1 MTDCFIM
8 IHVIIFFVGVTDM
21 LSGNRGAWFG
31 RRQHRGCRCWYPKK
45 CSAER
50 GNLCSWVFV
59 GLGCVHG
66 ITVYNSRWF
75 GGILLSVWS
84 GAAPEARL
92 NQTPL
97 QNCHS
102 SDSKNS
108 LEIGQ

>member
-8 IHVIIFFVGVTDM
+8 IHVIIFFVGVTDR
-21 LSGNRGAWFG
+21 LSGKRRAWFG

-45 CSAER
+45 CSVQR

-75 GGILLSVWS
+75 GGDTPICMVGSHS
-84 GAAPEARL
+84 RGTAEPDPAAETVTAL
-92 NQTPL
+92 TA
-97 QNCHS
+97 
-102 SDSKNS
+102 KTA
-108 LEIGQ
+108 